1 MILESAP
8 SMSRSPSRVGS
19 TAAAPIFSSSH
30 SHYASDHAADSI
42 VVPKLAKLPPG
53 YPDIKVEVNTRY
65 QLVDIVAE
73 RFDAKVRLG
82 EQVARDRIA
91 ARIGQ
96 DTLMAVVGSSVEGN
110 EILMADS
117 AR

>member
-1 MILESAP
+1 
-8 SMSRSPSRVGS
+8 
-19 TAAAPIFSSSH
+19 
-30 SHYASDHAADSI
+30 
-42 VVPKLAKLPPG
+42 
-53 YPDIKVEVNTRY
+53 
-65 QLVDIVAE
+65 VAE